1 MSFQTL
7 QCKKKTIFLLAGGVP
22 IQLAAAGLKCIGG
35 WGGEVDKQHN
45 ARVGIAVIE
54 PISL

>member
-35 WGGEVDKQHN
+35 WGG
-45 ARVGIAVIE
+45 GGG
-54 PISL
+54 